1 MKYNNI
7 HFSSSTSLKD
17 VRQESENLLLEPLLS
32 SSQQTRQSTSDLF
45 VSEEPRDFRST
56 CFNYISRLKHLY
68 CTMTIPSS
76 SKYCYDILK
85 WIPVI
90 FIVGILGWSYYA
102 YVVQMCILTID
113 NVPKKVMYLCVYH
126 SLLILFL
133 WSYYR
138 TVFEPL
144 RGPTREFY
152 IGEVD
157 GEHISAAQ
165 TVNERRTALV
175 RLSREANL
183 PLLTRHID
191 GSIRYCF
198 ICRCIK
204 PDRAHHCSVC
214 EKCVL
219 RYDHHCPWTNSCISY
234 GNYKYFILFLAWSFI
249 FCIFVAGTSFEYFI
263 LFWQSVTNMDQTQSH
278 SMSSSGKFHLLF
290 LFFVAIVFAIS
301 ISSLFFYHLFLIGKN
316 RTTVES
322 YRTPVFTNGPQK
334 DGFDLGFK
342 QNFQEIF
349 GNNFMKAIAP
359 IYTTRGDGV
368 NYPINT
374 MILEAL
380 EQQSRSPKDIILP
393 LDTPSSSINN
403 DRNHLLTG
411 NTNNQ

>member
-1 MKYNNI
+1 
-7 HFSSSTSLKD
+7 
-17 VRQESENLLLEPLLS
+17 
-32 SSQQTRQSTSDLF
+32 
-45 VSEEPRDFRST
+45 
-56 CFNYISRLKHLY
+56 
-68 CTMTIPSS
+68 
-76 SKYCYDILK
+76 
-85 WIPVI
+85 
-90 FIVGILGWSYYA
+90 
-102 YVVQMCILTID
+102 
-113 NVPKKVMYLCVYH
+113 
-126 SLLILFL
+126 
-133 WSYYR
+133 
-138 TVFEPL
+138 
-144 RGPTREFY
+144 
-152 IGEVD
+152 
-157 GEHISAAQ
+157 
-165 TVNERRTALV
+165 
-175 RLSREANL
+175 RLSRETNL

-234 GNYKYFILFLAWSFI
+234 GNYKYFILFLAWALI

-263 LFWQSVTNMDQTQSH
+263 LFWQNVTNMEQTQNH

-322 YRTPVFTNGPQK
+322 YRAPIFTNGPQK

-349 GNNFMKAIAP
+349 GNSFMKAIAP
-359 IYTTRGDGV
+359 IFTTRGDGV

-374 MILEAL
+374 MILEDL
-380 EQQSRSPKDIILP
+380 EQQSRNPNRDIILP

-403 DRNHLLTG
+403 DRNHLLSG